1 MSQTAGGHR
10 SQHMKDQQHQDQRKR
25 PLKHICYITEPGF
38 QRTDKS
44 HKCKSIRH
52 IGHAMLCNIRKQYPC
67 KQTGRRHKSH
77 PFLHKAVKF
86 FQHITP
92 LVCLFLQFITK
103 KQRCKKK
110 IPCFIADSGQI

>member
-38 QRTDKS
+38 QRTDKG

-52 IGHAMLCNIRKQYPC
+52 IGHAMLCNIRKQYPR

-77 PFLHKAVKF
+77 PFLNKAVKF

-92 LVCLFLQFITK
+92 LVYLFFCLFYSLSQKNSGARK
-103 KQRCKKK
+103 KS
-110 IPCFIADSGQI
+110 PVL